1 MTPTV
6 GTIETLIN
14 QGRYFEARA
23 MAQEALKSSTNLRV
37 KQLLGLAISKAGVPK
52 AAAEFLEPVYRAQPD
67 DPETAGIMG
76 GIYKAIFRKD
86 QDTQYAFLSR
96 DTYLKNFTL
105 TRNYYTGINA
115 ATMSAI
121 IGQAAKGREIAKE
134 VLSLLPSPAT
144 SFWEQVTLAEALL
157 LNKEREKSLAAY
169 FEAKKMAG
177 TDWGKISTVHSQLW
191 LLNHYVSVPKE
202 VLKVFQPP
210 GVVSFIG
217 HMIDHPG
224 RPIPRFPIQ
233 IENSVRDAIASA
245 LNTLNAR
252 IGFCSLACGSDII
265 FAETMAAAGG
275 ELNIWI
281 PFAKEDFI
289 DASIRFAGESWVER
303 FHALVNRFQVTYLTF
318 EPYGGYDDLFSFQNR
333 VIFGSAIIR
342 SAMNHTEP
350 TLLTVLSD
358 TDLRLKEGGTRDTI
372 GLWPYPSRHV
382 NINPDNYFSAATAS
396 PPPTP
401 VKLTKPSYP
410 PLDRPVLYGL
420 VADLP
425 GMTKQEQEAIW
436 NQLDAQGLPMLAPAT
451 IETGEI
457 LMISFGSILGAMDA
471 AKVILREVK
480 EHYLGS
486 RLRMS
491 LFAIPIHL
499 VPGKEKKQK
508 LIAEESRT
516 KIIELHSLVP
526 PGAIYAFARFSSA
539 LSLDVQHY
547 SVDYAGV
554 VSLEWHPQPIE
565 IYRVNFLESPI

>member
-1 MTPTV
+1 
-6 GTIETLIN
+6 
-14 QGRYFEARA
+14 
-23 MAQEALKSSTNLRV
+23 
-37 KQLLGLAISKAGVPK
+37 
-52 AAAEFLEPVYRAQPD
+52 
-67 DPETAGIMG
+67 
-76 GIYKAIFRKD
+76 
-86 QDTQYAFLSR
+86 
-96 DTYLKNFTL
+96 
-105 TRNYYTGINA
+105 
-115 ATMSAI
+115 
-121 IGQAAKGREIAKE
+121 
-134 VLSLLPSPAT
+134 
-144 SFWEQVTLAEALL
+144 
-157 LNKEREKSLAAY
+157 
-169 FEAKKMAG
+169 
-177 TDWGKISTVHSQLW
+177 
-191 LLNHYVSVPKE
+191 
-202 VLKVFQPP
+202 
-210 GVVSFIG
+210 
-217 HMIDHPG
+217 
-224 RPIPRFPIQ
+224 
-233 IENSVRDAIASA
+233 
-245 LNTLNAR
+245 
-252 IGFCSLACGSDII
+252 
-265 FAETMAAAGG
+265 
-275 ELNIWI
+275 
-281 PFAKEDFI
+281 
-289 DASIRFAGESWVER
+289 VER

-436 NQLDAQGLPMLAPAT
+436 NQLDAQGLPMLAPVT